1 MGGLQGETVPSKG
14 FFMTQDLGPLMGI
27 NDWVRP
33 PCFDGTCNSQ
43 ACNGAYLCLPFT
55 PLTPSQVAWDS
66 STLYIWGG
74 NLDLWGLSEG
84 TWGLGWSMLAP
95 GSAAAGSFGR
105 RVFVSGDATA
115 FPGSGCFFSTDFPV
129 LDIWTSRNKTASSLV
144 TSSSAFSVA
153 ASAAGPWRGPF
164 TAPWSPRVSAALALT
179 ADGRSF
185 WVGGGLDFQGG
196 VPTGQGAIDV
206 WAVDASVC
214 LIAGASGQPCNG
226 QGTPNLDSVTC
237 ACPYAWSGDELCAS
251 CGANVE
257 GSKCDAC
264 AEGFWGPS
272 CTACPPCGSH
282 GSCSGAGTQGG
293 SGTCICQQGWS
304 GTSCN
309 VPATSASASR
319 SASSSPAP
327 GAGGGGG
334 GANTTKAQPLSG
346 GAAFGVSLLVILSAA
361 AAAAFVFAKFYGG
374 GPTLAKWGGQAWEF
388 TVWAFQGAANGAVTL
403 YRSLTAPAAGMVGG
417 GAPSQAT
424 APPYSSVGA
433 AGGERAS
440 LLRSKPLVT
449 PPVQETGG
457 TGASPFAGP
466 AFGSL

>member
-1 MGGLQGETVPSKG
+1 VQPWEEVFPNSSNLFSTASNP
-14 FFMTQDLGPLMGI
+14 LGP
-27 NDWVRP
+27 
-33 PCFDGTCNSQ
+33 
-43 ACNGAYLCLPFT
+43 
-55 PLTPSQVAWDS
+55 
-66 STLYIWGG
+66 
-74 NLDLWGLSEG
+74 
-84 TWGLGWSMLAP
+84 WSPQL
-95 GSAAAGSFGR
+95 
-105 RVFVSGDATA
+105 
-115 FPGSGCFFSTDFPV
+115 
-129 LDIWTSRNKTASSLV
+129 
-144 TSSSAFSVA
+144 
-153 ASAAGPWRGPF
+153 AGPWSARV
-164 TAPWSPRVSAALALT
+164 APVVLSIAGGTKVLLA
-179 ADGRSF
+179 
-185 WVGGGLDFQGG
+185 GGMCMQLG
-196 VPTGQGAIDV
+196 VPEACSPEPVLATPGDV
-206 WAVDASVC
+206 WLVDAGVC
-214 LIAGASGQPCNG
+214 LLSGPSNTPCNG
-226 QGTPNLDSVTC
+226 KADPDLDTVTC
-237 ACPYAWSGDELCAS
+237 PCPFAWSGDALCAS
-251 CGANVE
+251 CGANVA
-257 GSKCDAC
+257 GSSCNAC
-264 AEGFWGPS
+264 AAGFWGPS

-293 SGTCICQQGWS
+293 TGTCICQQGWS

-319 SASSSPAP
+319 SASRSASSSPAP
-327 GAGGGGG
+327 AGGGGGGGG

-440 LLRSKPLVT
+440 LLRSKPLT